1 MTKLLNMNLSRRNL
15 LSGSAT
21 GALAIAM
28 IGNKA
33 AMGASMAQYDD
44 EYSVENVNKYLC
56 NLIHK
61 RKSQEL
67 TKLLHSPYLTMEQ
80 KEMALVE
87 AHCPRCNAH
96 IKPLGVA

>member
-1 MTKLLNMNLSRRNL
+1 MTKLLNINLNRRKL

-28 IGNKA
+28 MGNTA
-33 AMGASMAQYDD
+33 AMGASMAKYDD
-44 EYSVENVNKYLC
+44 EYSVENVNHYLC
-56 NLIHK
+56 NYIHK
-61 RKSQEL
+61 RKAQEL

-80 KEMALVE
+80 KEVAMRDS
-87 AHCPRCNAH
+87 HCPRCGAH